1 LKAIGKNLFVQTFAS
16 GDPIIGIP
24 GEEGFGRIL
33 QGFLE
38 VSNVNAIQE
47 MVAMLLAQRV
57 YEMNSRAVT
66 ATDNMMAT
74 TVNIVR

>member
-1 LKAIGKNLFVQTFAS
+1 
-16 GDPIIGIP
+16 
-24 GEEGFGRIL
+24 
-33 QGFLE
+33 
-38 VSNVNAIQE
+38 VNAIQE

-66 ATDNMMAT
+66 ATNNMMAT